1 MFKFFLKLG
10 SIDKKLIMIVI
21 ATIIYIVMDV
31 IEYFANMVELHY
43 VLDFFFARSISY
55 VLVKIIPLVQNCR
68 NKSLRA
74 KEKEYSCKKIAFDL
88 FFFYLTYIF
97 YFTAI
102 IYLISLKA
110 EDPESTEDFKM
121 SHYQGFC
128 SEEALEIIFI
138 VIVSKFLL
146 NMKLY
151 LHHYIGLL
159 IFLFLSLGID
169 MLFNLS
175 IFKPNIF
182 FIFIY
187 IIHLILDSI
196 YITYEKYMMDKL
208 GYSPF
213 NVVFIMSFIFL
224 FAGIVGVI
232 ILSYTGSVFYDG
244 NKYKIEAFDVY
255 FAKNDYKEVILH
267 ILFLIFFRFFINILK
282 ILTVYYFSQI
292 HAFTTY
298 IIIKL
303 INLLLRKNA
312 AYKYFSLL
320 LFVFQFLGLLV
331 FLEIIEIN
339 FLGLDKNTKRNIK
352 RRVTDE
358 NTRIMSH
365 QDTLDEEQD
374 QIELSPGYYVET
386 EMVNVTEEP
395 KKDD

>member
-1 MFKFFLKLG
+1 
-10 SIDKKLIMIVI
+10 
-21 ATIIYIVMDV
+21 
-31 IEYFANMVELHY
+31 
-43 VLDFFFARSISY
+43 
-55 VLVKIIPLVQNCR
+55 
-68 NKSLRA
+68 
-74 KEKEYSCKKIAFDL
+74 
-88 FFFYLTYIF
+88 
-97 YFTAI
+97 
-102 IYLISLKA
+102 
-110 EDPESTEDFKM
+110 
-121 SHYQGFC
+121 
-128 SEEALEIIFI
+128 
-138 VIVSKFLL
+138 
-146 NMKLY
+146 
-151 LHHYIGLL
+151 
-159 IFLFLSLGID
+159 
-169 MLFNLS
+169 
-175 IFKPNIF
+175 
-182 FIFIY
+182 
-187 IIHLILDSI
+187 
-196 YITYEKYMMDKL
+196 MMDKL

-386 EMVNVTEEP
+386 EMVNVTEEQ